1 MWIPPGPF
9 DTFCKGFG
17 IPGDSWVFST
27 TLSFIHFTYVLAN
40 HSVGIPRDSPVFY
53 DPWGLY
59 FLRACVF
66 FWCSW
71 VSWKSLAPCFL
82 YFSCFLYTKV
92 VWPEK
97 TWFCFCWCLPSASSF
112 WRQKIGQQ
120 RVKLRKKHIEIK
132 SDFDI
137 WSELP
142 ISPVLIKLLQVF
154 FLGAQGH
161 MGHVLNNIVFM
172 LSKGPLERARRK
184 KNCVARKPA

>member
-1 MWIPPGPF
+1 MYGRKNVLFTCVCLGFPRENFYTGYTGSRLGGGVVTCGSPLPGPF

-120 RVKLRKKHIEIK
+120 RVKLRKNIEIRFRYMVRITDK
-132 SDFDI
+132 SRFD
-137 WSELP
+137 
-142 ISPVLIKLLQVF
+142 
-154 FLGAQGH
+154 
-161 MGHVLNNIVFM
+161 
-172 LSKGPLERARRK
+172 
-184 KNCVARKPA
+184 

>member
-1 MWIPPGPF
+1 MYGRKNVLFTCVCLGFPRENFYTGYTGSRLGGGVVTCGSPLPGPF

-97 TWFCFCWCLPSASSF
+97 NDFVFAGAFPPQAAF
-112 WRQKIGQQ
+112 GA
-120 RVKLRKKHIEIK
+120 KK
-132 SDFDI
+132 
-137 WSELP
+137 
-142 ISPVLIKLLQVF
+142 
-154 FLGAQGH
+154 
-161 MGHVLNNIVFM
+161 
-172 LSKGPLERARRK
+172 
-184 KNCVARKPA
+184 